1 MNDEMFDV
9 PSVDWLVS
17 FLLLGL
23 RKWDS
28 YGHELARRMP
38 DLGFGAAYPGVVCRA
53 LRQME
58 R

>member
-1 MNDEMFDV
+1 MFDV